1 MRKPGKRRLT
11 ATGQDNLY
19 MFKSTLFQWE
29 RFYNSYIANTPKI
42 RESKKGRH
50 HNGKKKEN
58 KQRPTKHYTENF
70 KSTNTN
76 LTKTVGERM
85 CSAPLVAPVML
96 L

>member
-1 MRKPGKRRLT
+1 MRE
-11 ATGQDNLY
+11 
-19 MFKSTLFQWE
+19 W
-29 RFYNSYIANTPKI
+29 
-42 RESKKGRH
+42 KKGRH

-76 LTKTVGERM
+76 PTKTVGERM

>member
-1 MRKPGKRRLT
+1 MRTILQFIYCKYTENPRIEEGKT
-11 ATGQDNLY
+11 P
-19 MFKSTLFQWE
+19 QW
-29 RFYNSYIANTPKI
+29 
-42 RESKKGRH
+42 
-50 HNGKKKEN
+50 KKKEN

-76 LTKTVGERM
+76 PTKTVGERM